1 MKAAKLFVL
10 SIIMGIGVVA
20 CSNSSND
27 AETLP
32 KEKVGNNE
40 KSIIVDVRTV
50 QEWNYDGH
58 ADCSINI
65 PLVELESQIEI
76 LKAYDKITLVC
87 RSGSRANAAKQTLEN
102 AGIKNIENK
111 GAWQNINCKIL

>member
-10 SIIMGIGVVA
+10 FIIMGIGVVA

-32 KEKVGNNE
+32 KEKVGDIE

-65 PLVELESQIEI
+65 PLAELESQIET
-76 LKAYDKITLVC
+76 LKSYNKVTLVC
-87 RSGSRANAAKQTLEN
+87 RSGSRASTAKRILEN

-111 GAWQNINCKIL
+111 GPWQNIICKK